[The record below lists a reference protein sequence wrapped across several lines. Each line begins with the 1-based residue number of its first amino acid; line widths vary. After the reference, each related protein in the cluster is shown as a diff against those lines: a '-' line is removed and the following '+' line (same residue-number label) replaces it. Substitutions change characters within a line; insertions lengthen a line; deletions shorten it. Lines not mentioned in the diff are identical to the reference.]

1 MANGGNRALR
11 TVKGSGNLHIVKKR
25 SAGEKKQTK
34 AGSFDFVLL
43 FVIVLLVLFGLVMVF
58 SSSYY
63 YTLTRASFNNDMYY
77 FIKRQGMWAVIGTIV
92 MIVAMN
98 FPYKYL
104 RRFTLPLYIF
114 TNLCLVL
121 VLIVGTEANGSKRWL
136 GIGGL
141 SFQPSELA
149 KVAVIMFLSHY
160 IVSHKG
166 ILNTT
171 KGFLKCC
178 VILAVPVGLVAL
190 ENLSTAIVI
199 SGIGGAILFVASPK
213 IWYFILAIAA
223 GGIGGAVAVLL
234 PQFSYRFDRIKYW
247 LDPFSDPD
255 GDGFQIIQSLYAVAS
270 GGLFGLGL
278 GQSRQK
284 TYVPEPYND
293 VIFAIICEELGMV
306 GAAIVIA
313 LFVALVWRGIKIA
326 INSDDLFGCL
336 VAVGTVALIGI
347 QVIINISVA
356 TNTMPNTGMSLPFIS
371 YGGSSLVFTMAEM
384 GVLLN
389 ISKYQKK
396 R

>member
-141 SFQPSELA
+141 SFQP
-149 KVAVIMFLSHY
+149 
-160 IVSHKG
+160 
-166 ILNTT
+166 
-171 KGFLKCC
+171 
-178 VILAVPVGLVAL
+178 
-190 ENLSTAIVI
+190 
-199 SGIGGAILFVASPK
+199 
-213 IWYFILAIAA
+213 
-223 GGIGGAVAVLL
+223 
-234 PQFSYRFDRIKYW
+234 
-247 LDPFSDPD
+247 
-255 GDGFQIIQSLYAVAS
+255 
-270 GGLFGLGL
+270 
-278 GQSRQK
+278 
-284 TYVPEPYND
+284 
-293 VIFAIICEELGMV
+293 
-306 GAAIVIA
+306 
-313 LFVALVWRGIKIA
+313 
-326 INSDDLFGCL
+326 
-336 VAVGTVALIGI
+336 
-347 QVIINISVA
+347 
-356 TNTMPNTGMSLPFIS
+356 
-371 YGGSSLVFTMAEM
+371 
-384 GVLLN
+384 
-389 ISKYQKK
+389 
-396 R
+396 